1 MLTALREGFLSVGR
15 NWGLVALVLGTNLLV
30 CALLAVPLASQLE
43 ADLRHRGASIEMMY
57 GFDYDWWSRWSEGQQ
72 GFSRGFSP
80 AILGTGFASRNLALL
95 LDGQLPA
102 GLFAHGGDNQDE
114 GAPPPV
120 DKVVLGLGVLY
131 LLVQTFLA
139 GGLLGVFRASQ
150 GGWTFRGLAHGCGF
164 YFARILRVSL
174 VALALAAAVF
184 AANVPFAR
192 WVDSLSREAVS
203 ERTAIALTFGR
214 HALVLLALLF
224 VHLASSFAKVTV
236 VREERRSAVL
246 AFVSSLGFCARNL
259 FAALGQYAVV
269 LAAGVALLAAFGAL
283 DARWGATGWKSQ
295 LVLLALFE
303 TVLIGRIALRL
314 GLLAGQLELARAR
327 GR

>member
-15 NWGLVALVLGTNLLV
+15 NWGLVVLVLVANLLLS
-30 CALLAVPLASQLE
+30 ALLAVPLASQLE
-43 ADLRHRGASIEMMY
+43 ADLRHRGASVEMMY

-72 GFSRGFSP
+72 GYARSFSP
-80 AILGTGFASRNLALL
+80 VVFGTGFAFRNLALL

-102 GLFAHGGDNQDE
+102 GLFAHGGDKEGN
-114 GAPPPV
+114 GAPPV
-120 DKVVLGLGVLY
+120 DEVVLGLGALY
-131 LLVQTFLA
+131 LLGQTFLA
-139 GGLLGVFRASQ
+139 GGLLGVFRAPQ

-164 YFARILRVSL
+164 YFGRILRVSL
-174 VALALAAAVF
+174 LALALAAAVF
-184 AANVPFAR
+184 ALNAPFAR
-192 WVDSLSREAVS
+192 LLDRLSSEAVS
-203 ERTAIALTFGR
+203 ERTAIALTLGR

-224 VHLASSFAKVTV
+224 VHMASSFAKVTV
-236 VREERRSAVL
+236 VREERRSAAL
-246 AFVSSLGFCARNL
+246 AFLSSLGFCARNL

-269 LAAGVALLAAFGAL
+269 LALGAMLLVAFGLL
-283 DARWGATGWKSQ
+283 DARWTATGWKSQ

-303 TVLIGRIALRL
+303 TVLLGRIALRL